1 MSNPEPVRAWPKAI
15 GESFFTDLIPT
26 KAPVQRAPSAA
37 QSISFSPEKIKE
49 ILDKA
54 YLDGYDRGM
63 KSGHEAGMNLAN
75 EKLAHEQ
82 TALIAL
88 MNGFSAT
95 ANAKSKAL
103 CHDVLALSLD
113 VAKAMLKEQ
122 LKINP
127 EAVLPILQN
136 ATNSLIDSEGP
147 ISLSLHPEDAQI
159 VRQHLQSELQ
169 GWSIQENIQIERG
182 GCVIETAGNTVDAT
196 NANRWRLLCDA
207 LGQNNAWLEEGV

>member
-1 MSNPEPVRAWPKAI
+1 
-15 GESFFTDLIPT
+15 
-26 KAPVQRAPSAA
+26 
-37 QSISFSPEKIKE
+37 
-49 ILDKA
+49 
-54 YLDGYDRGM
+54 
-63 KSGHEAGMNLAN
+63 MNLAN

-88 MNGFSAT
+88 MNGFST
-95 ANAKSKAL
+95 SANAKSKAL
-103 CHDVLALSLD
+103 CHDVLALALD

-122 LKINP
+122 IKVNP
-127 EAVLPILQN
+127 GVVLPILQN

-169 GWSIQENIQIERG
+169 GWSIHEDIQIERG

-207 LGQNNAWLEEGV
+207 LGQNSTWLEEGA